1 MDYNPEGLDQGM
13 EQPFYMAAL
22 FKATTI
28 ALISASLFGV
38 ARKQLF
44 LGLEEG
50 VKAALMGR
58 LVWFWGIATLLIAL
72 FSFD

>member
-1 MDYNPEGLDQGM
+1 MDYNPGGLDQGM

-38 ARKQLF
+38 AKKQLF

-50 VKAALMGR
+50 VKATLMGR